1 MDNNQQP
8 LNNQPPQ
15 APMQNTPGPQP
26 QQPQQPQQPGNYTMG
41 SENPQKSYVTAVL
54 LSYFL
59 GVIGVDRFYL
69 GYTGLGL
76 LKLFT
81 FGGCGIW
88 ALIDLIL
95 VLTGNLKANGN
106 PAPLSGYAEQKKTM
120 IIIIAALFVAG
131 IISNALLGFS
141 SILTSGS

>member
-1 MDNNQQP
+1 MYFYNIRIKNNLKVYSPMDNNQQP

-59 GVIGVDRFYL
+59 
-69 GYTGLGL
+69 
-76 LKLFT
+76 
-81 FGGCGIW
+81 
-88 ALIDLIL
+88 
-95 VLTGNLKANGN
+95 
-106 PAPLSGYAEQKKTM
+106 
-120 IIIIAALFVAG
+120 
-131 IISNALLGFS
+131 
-141 SILTSGS
+141 